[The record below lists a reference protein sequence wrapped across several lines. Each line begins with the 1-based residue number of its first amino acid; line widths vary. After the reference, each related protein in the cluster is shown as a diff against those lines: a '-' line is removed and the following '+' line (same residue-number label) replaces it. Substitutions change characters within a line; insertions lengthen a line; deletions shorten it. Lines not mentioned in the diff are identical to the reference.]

1 MPPGVP
7 SHEDERIQRLR
18 RAMYSR
24 SLSDKLKEK
33 DRRVLS
39 PERELVGNDWVRP
52 EPKLSNV
59 IVAPFGIGITRT
71 LITWFVIASLAFLVG
86 ALGFFAY
93 YFLLGGGSVP
103 ASPGNIDIAVSGP
116 LLVSSGEPV
125 ELQVVVTNRNRTA
138 LQLADL
144 IVRYPAGTRSP
155 TDLITDLRDQRIPLG
170 TLEAGGR
177 RQGTVSA
184 VLSGNEGEI
193 GEIKVELEYRLE
205 GSSAIFVAAS
215 DYHVTFASS
224 PLSISVEGNQETVS
238 GQPVEFR
245 VTVASN
251 ADAPLKDVLFSVS
264 YPFGFSLTSSD
275 PKLADTASN
284 LWSIGDLVPGQKK
297 TIILRGTI
305 VGEMGDE
312 RVFRFSA
319 GTRKDATEKTMSVIL
334 SDYAHRVYVSRPFL
348 DLSVAVNRQE
358 SGGTT
363 SVEPG
368 EVVTVTISYANN
380 LQTVVNDAILVAR
393 LTGVSIDGTTVKST
407 DGFYRS
413 VDKSMLWDKSTDP
426 SLASLPPGARDT
438 VSFTFQVPPS
448 EVINSLR
455 DPKLSITVHAAGK
468 RVAES
473 GVPESLQ
480 SSATRD
486 VRFATDLELIAQG
499 LYYTNPFGSVGPL
512 PPKAG
517 SETTY
522 AIVFSI
528 TNTTSEIKNAKL
540 KAILPPY
547 VRWTGVYSPSHE
559 KVTFNPSDS
568 TFTWNIGAIAPGV
581 GVGDAL
587 PRQAAISVGF
597 TPSTSQVGQQP
608 PLVRGITLSGT
619 DSSTQEAVTLTAG
632 DVTTNIAGDVG
643 FEQASANVVLE

>member
-1 MPPGVP
+1 
-7 SHEDERIQRLR
+7 
-18 RAMYSR
+18 MYSR
-24 SLSDKLKEK
+24 SLSEK
-33 DRRVLS
+33 IHERDRRALS
-39 PERELVGNDWVRP
+39 AERDLVGNDWVRP

-59 IVAPFGIGITRT
+59 IVAPFGIGITRK
-71 LITWFVIASLAFLVG
+71 LIAGFVIASLAFLVG

-93 YFLLGGGSVP
+93 YFLIGGGSVP

-125 ELQVVVTNRNRTA
+125 ELKVVVTNRNRTA

-144 IVRYPAGTRSP
+144 IVRYPPGTRSP

-205 GSSAIFVAAS
+205 GSSAIFVAS
-215 DYHVTFASS
+215 SVYNVTFASS
-224 PLSISVEGNQETVS
+224 PLSISVVGNQETIS
-238 GQPVEFR
+238 GQLVEFR

-264 YPFGFSLTSSD
+264 YPFGFSLASSD
-275 PKLADTASN
+275 PQLTDAATN
-284 LWSIGDLVPGQKK
+284 LWSLGDLVPGQKK
-297 TIILRGTI
+297 TIVLRGTL
-305 VGEMGDE
+305 VGETGDE

-319 GTRKDATEKTMSVIL
+319 GTRRSASEKTMSVIL
-334 SDYAHRVYVSRPFL
+334 SDYAHRVSVSRPFL

-358 SGGTT
+358 RGGTA

-368 EVVTVTISYANN
+368 EVVTVTVSYANN
-380 LQTVVNDAILVAR
+380 LQTVINDAILVAR
-393 LTGVSIDGTTVKST
+393 LSGVAIDGTTVKST

-426 SLASLPPGARDT
+426 ALASLAPGARDT

-455 DPKLSITVHAAGK
+455 DPKLSISVHAAGK
-468 RVAES
+468 RVAET

-486 VRFATDLELIAQG
+486 IRFATDLELVAQG

-517 SETTY
+517 AETTY
-522 AIVFSI
+522 AVVFSI
-528 TNTTSEIKNAKL
+528 TNTTSEIKNAQL

-547 VRWTGVYSPSHE
+547 VRWTGVYSPSNE
-559 KVTFNPSDS
+559 KVTFNPTDS

-581 GVGDAL
+581 GVGDSL
-587 PRQAAISVGF
+587 PRQAAISIGF

-608 PLVRGITLSGT
+608 PLVRGITLTGT
-619 DSSTQEAVTLTAG
+619 DSSTQEQVTKSAE
-632 DVTTNIAGDVG
+632 DVTTNIVGDVG

>member
-1 MPPGVP
+1 M
-7 SHEDERIQRLR
+7 SDER
-18 RAMYSR
+18 A
-24 SLSDKLKEK
+24 
-33 DRRVLS
+33 
-39 PERELVGNDWVRP
+39 LVGNDWVRP
-52 EPKLSNV
+52 EPKMSKV

-71 LITWFVIASLAFLVG
+71 VITWFVVASLAFFIG

-93 YFLLGGGSVP
+93 YFLIGGGSVP

-125 ELQVVVTNRNRTA
+125 ELQVVVTNRNRTS

-144 IVRYPAGTRSP
+144 IVRYPPGTRSP

-170 TLEAGGR
+170 TLEPGGR

-193 GEIKVELEYRLE
+193 GHIKVELEYRLE
-205 GSSAIFVAAS
+205 GSSAIFVAS
-215 DYHVTFASS
+215 SVYDVTFASS
-224 PLSISVEGNQETVS
+224 PLSISVEGNQETIS

-264 YPFGFSLTSSD
+264 YPFGFSLVSSE
-275 PKLADTASN
+275 PKLADTVAN
-284 LWSIGDLVPGQKK
+284 LWSLGDLVPGQKK
-297 TIILRGTI
+297 TIILRGTL
-305 VGEMGDE
+305 VGETGDE

-319 GTRKDATEKTMSVIL
+319 GTRKNTSEKTMSVIL
-334 SDYAHRVYVSRPFL
+334 SDYSHRVSVSRPFL

-358 SGGTT
+358 RGGAT

-380 LQTVVNDAILVAR
+380 LQNVISDAILVAR
-393 LTGVSIDGTTVKST
+393 LSGVAIDGTTVKSN

-413 VDKSMLWDKSTDP
+413 VDKSMLWDKSTAP
-426 SLASLPPGARDT
+426 ELASLAPGARDT
-438 VSFTFQVPPS
+438 VSFTFQVPQS
-448 EVINSLR
+448 DVINSLR

-468 RVAES
+468 RIAES

-480 SSATRD
+480 SSASRD
-486 VRFATDLELIAQG
+486 IRFATDLELVAQG

-522 AIVFSI
+522 AVVFSI
-528 TNTTSEIKNAKL
+528 TNTTSEIKNAQL

-559 KVTFNPSDS
+559 KVTFNPTDS
-568 TFTWNIGAIAPGV
+568 TFTWNIGSIAPGV
-581 GVGDAL
+581 GVGDSL
-587 PRQAAISVGF
+587 PRQAAISIGF
-597 TPSTSQVGQQP
+597 TPSTSQAGQQP
-608 PLVRGITLSGT
+608 PLVRGITLSGV
-619 DSSTQEAVTLTAG
+619 DSSTQEQITKTSE

-643 FEQASANVVLE
+643 FEQSSANVVLE